1 MSLVIVGSVAL
12 DSVKTPHGEVSDVLG
27 GSTMYASMASKHFC
41 ETKIVGVVGNDFPEV
56 HLDLLADHKICS
68 IGLEVVPGKTF
79 CWKGVYNDLN
89 KAETLD
95 TQLNVFADFDPKLP
109 SHYSTSRFLFLANI
123 DPELQLKVLD
133 QMDKPELIGC
143 DTMNFWISSK
153 KQELFEVIRKVD
165 ILFVNDDEIKQ
176 LTGLENIFEA
186 AEMLLEM
193 GPRYLVVKR
202 GEFGSVLIG
211 ENELFFTPIFPVKK
225 VMDPTGAGDSFAGG
239 FMGFL
244 AGAEKLDSNTLRQAM
259 LYGTVLASFNVE
271 SFSLERLRD
280 IDLAQ
285 ISQRWSSV
293 KNSMLV

>member
-41 ETKIVGVVGNDFPEV
+41 DTKIVGVVGSDFPEI
-56 HLDLLADHKICS
+56 HLDLLAKHNICTF
-68 IGLEVVPGKTF
+68 GLEMVPGKTF
-79 CWKGVYNDLN
+79 SWKGIYNDLN
-89 KAETLD
+89 RAETLD

-109 SHYSTSRFLFLANI
+109 VHYSDSRFLFLANI
-123 DPELQLKVLD
+123 DPELQLKVLG
-133 QMDKPELIGC
+133 QMDKPDVVGC
-143 DTMNFWISSK
+143 DTMNFWISGK
-153 KQELFEVIRKVD
+153 KKELMQVIRKVD

-176 LTGLENIFEA
+176 LTGLDNIFEA
-186 AEMLLEM
+186 AEKLLES
-193 GPRYLVVKR
+193 GPEYLVVKR

-211 ENELFFTPIFPVKK
+211 KDELFFTPVFPVRK

-244 AGAEKLDSNTLRQAM
+244 AGAGKLDSNTLRQAM

-271 SFSLERLRD
+271 SFSLERLSD
-280 IDLAQ
+280 IDLEQ
-285 ISQRWSSV
+285 ISQRWNSV